1 MELNFGSRTKAYRD
15 NIKFTIDSDDYDKFC
30 KDYSFKLNK
39 GYVLY
44 SSTKDRRHNKSLHRL
59 IMNVSDSKIQVDHID
74 NNPLNNQKSNLRTC
88 TNQQNQCNKT
98 KTKLNSS
105 GFKGVYFD
113 KVKTKYR
120 SRIMVNCK
128 QIHLGYFATAE
139 EAYEEYK
146 KAAIKY
152 HGEFA
157 CF

>member
-1 MELNFGSRTKAYRD
+1 M
-15 NIKFTIDSDDYDKFC
+15 
-30 KDYSFKLNK
+30 
-39 GYVLY
+39 
-44 SSTKDRRHNKSLHRL
+44 
-59 IMNVSDSKIQVDHID
+59 
-74 NNPLNNQKSNLRTC
+74 RTC

-120 SRIMVNCK
+120 SRIMVNFK
-128 QIHLGYFATAE
+128 QIHLGYFETAE
-139 EAYEEYK
+139 EAHEEYK
-146 KAAIKY
+146 KAALKY